1 MPLRYIDI
9 DQALEI
15 HNKTVEISGGGL
27 TQPLDTGRLES
38 VLQHIQNDVY
48 YPTFEEK
55 LTHLV
60 FSSINFHC
68 FADGNKRI
76 GISLGANFLLINGYL
91 AIVSQFI
98 SEMENIS
105 YHVAAG
111 KIDKDFLLEII
122 TAMINDEYE
131 TSEDLKL
138 RIIEMTG

>member
-1 MPLRYIDI
+1 MSFRYIDI
-9 DQALEI
+9 DQAIEI
-15 HNKTVEISGGGL
+15 HNKTVEVSGGGL
-27 TQPLDTGRLES
+27 TQALNPGQLES
-38 VLQHIQNDVY
+38 VLQHIQNDEY

-55 LTHLV
+55 LNHLV

-76 GISLGANFLLINGYL
+76 GISLGVSFLINNGYL
-91 AIVSQFI
+91 AIVSQFV

-111 KIDKDFLLEII
+111 KIDKEFLLEII
-122 TAMINDEYE
+122 TAMINDEYQ

-138 RIIEMTG
+138 RIIEMTR

>member
-1 MPLRYIDI
+1 MGVIYIDI

-15 HNKTVEISGGGL
+15 HNKTVLVSGGGL

-38 VLQHIQNDVY
+38 VLQHIQNDDY

-55 LTHLV
+55 LNHLV

-91 AIVSQFI
+91 AIASQFI

-111 KIDKDFLLEII
+111 RIDKDFLLEIV

-131 TSEDLKL
+131 ASEDLKL